1 MRAQIKKGG
10 MVMTECNKCPA
21 RKTCPFYDAESDE
34 CVYEVLAE
42 AAQIKKGDTNHDDL
56 QRAY

>member
-1 MRAQIKKGG
+1 
-10 MVMTECNKCPA
+10 MTECNKCPA